1 MLLVDAANVV
11 GSRPDGWWRDRP
23 GAARG
28 LVERVRAASA
38 AGRLGDLVVVVVE
51 GQARRGV
58 RTGMVDDVLVLHA
71 GGSGDDTLAAVA
83 ADAAEGGGGVLL
95 VSADRELRRRVE
107 ATGGDV
113 TGPGWLLDRL

>member
-51 GQARRGV
+51 GEARRGV
-58 RTGMVDDVLVLHA
+58 RTGMVDEVLVLHA

-83 ADAAEGGGGVLL
+83 ADAAEGEGAVLL

-107 ATGGDV
+107 ATGGGV